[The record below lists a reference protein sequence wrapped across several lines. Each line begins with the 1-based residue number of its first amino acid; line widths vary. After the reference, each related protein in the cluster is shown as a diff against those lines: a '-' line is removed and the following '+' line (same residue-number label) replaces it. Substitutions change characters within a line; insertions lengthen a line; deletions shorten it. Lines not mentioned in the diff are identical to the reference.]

1 MEKKNKA
8 LIIACVAMQVILIV
22 GVAVLFV
29 QNTKLADTVKQYV
42 ASAGD
47 IHDIYDDSKV
57 VEAYQSGKTDGLDEQ
72 DKYVLKKAKEV
83 IKENIKDGMTNYEKE
98 KAIYDWQVAYVAY
111 NDQNLAPISSG
122 DQYSHLPY
130 GVLKYR
136 QAICVGNATTF
147 KLFMDLLG
155 IENQIIHS
163 TEEGEH
169 AWNLVKLDGDW
180 YHSDVTFDGGTN
192 GKPAY
197 TNFNVPDS
205 VKDDGSYPWNHEVIP
220 AADGTKYCYLANEAK
235 ELKDIYALPKYI
247 KQQLAKGTKT
257 ITFTLRDATGYTQ
270 NVADYITSAFATGD
284 GELYT
289 NPTLPIGSKSVY
301 VITVDSYNDGGEA
314 DEANQ
319 KIIEKLQEIID
330 GLQ

>member
-1 MEKKNKA
+1 MEKKNKVIVTA
-8 LIIACVAMQVILIV
+8 LVVMQVILVV
-22 GVAVLFV
+22 GIAVLFV
-29 QNTKLADTVKQYV
+29 QNMNLADTVKQYV

-83 IKENIKDGMTNYEKE
+83 IKENIKEGMSDYEKE

-111 NDQNLAPISSG
+111 NDQNLAPISAG

-130 GVLKYR
+130 GVLKYH

-147 KLFMDLLG
+147 KLFMDMLD

-163 TEEGEH
+163 TEDGEH

-180 YHSDVTFDGGTN
+180 YHSDVTFDGGSN

-197 TNFNVPDS
+197 ASFNVPDS
-205 VKDDGSYPWNHEVIP
+205 VKDDGSYPWNHEDIP
-220 AADGTKYCYLANEAK
+220 SADGTKHCYIANEAK
-235 ELKDIYALPKYI
+235 ELANIYQLPKYI
-247 KQQLAKGTKT
+247 KQSLDKGAQM
-257 ITFTLRDATGYTQ
+257 ISFTLKDSKGYTQ
-270 NVADYITSAFATGD
+270 EISEYICSAFTTGD
-284 GELYT
+284 AEMYT
-289 NPTLPIGSKSVY
+289 GPTLPIGSKNIYVLSV
-301 VITVDSYNDGGEA
+301 SNFNDMENS
-314 DEANQ
+314 EESQ

>member
-1 MEKKNKA
+1 MEKKSKI
-8 LIIACVAMQVILIV
+8 LIIVCVIMQLILIV
-22 GVAVLFV
+22 GVAALFI

-42 ASAGD
+42 ASNGD
-47 IHDIYDDSKV
+47 IHDIYDDSQV
-57 VEAYQSGKTDGLDEQ
+57 VKAYQSGDEDGLNEQ

-83 IKENIKDGMTNYEKE
+83 IKENIKDGMTDYEKE
-98 KAIYDWQVAYVAY
+98 KAIYDWQVEYVAY
-111 NDQNLAPISSG
+111 NDQNLAPISAG

-130 GVLKYR
+130 GVLKYH

-163 TEEGEH
+163 TEDGEH

-180 YHSDVTFDGGTN
+180 YHSDVTFDGGIN

-247 KQQLAKGTKT
+247 KQQLNKGTKT
-257 ITFTLRDATGYTQ
+257 ITFTLKDSTGYTQ
-270 NVADYITSAFATGD
+270 SVADYITSALATGD
-284 GELYT
+284 GDMYT
-289 NPTLPIGSKSVY
+289 NPTLPIGSKNIY
-301 VITVDSYNDGGEA
+301 VISVENYDDQNA
-314 DEANQ
+314 DEASQ
-319 KIIEKLQEIID
+319 KIINKLQEIID

>member
-1 MEKKNKA
+1 
-8 LIIACVAMQVILIV
+8 MQVTLIV

-57 VEAYQSGKTDGLDEQ
+57 VEAYQSGKTDGLNEQ
-72 DKYVLKKAKEV
+72 EKNMFWRRRRRSLRKISKTACQITK
-83 IKENIKDGMTNYEKE
+83 KE

-111 NDQNLAPISSG
+111 NDQNLAPISAG

-130 GVLKYR
+130 GVLKYH

-180 YHSDVTFDGGTN
+180 YHSDVTFDGGAN

-235 ELKDIYALPKYI
+235 ELKDVYALPKYI
-247 KQQLAKGTKT
+247 KQQRIRG
-257 ITFTLRDATGYTQ
+257 
-270 NVADYITSAFATGD
+270 
-284 GELYT
+284 
-289 NPTLPIGSKSVY
+289 
-301 VITVDSYNDGGEA
+301 
-314 DEANQ
+314 
-319 KIIEKLQEIID
+319 
-330 GLQ
+330 

>member
-220 AADGTKYCYLANEAK
+220 AADGVKYCYLANEAK
-235 ELKDIYALPKYI
+235 ELKDIYVLPKYI

-257 ITFTLRDATGYTQ
+257 ITFTLKDAAGYTQ

-314 DEANQ
+314 DEASQ